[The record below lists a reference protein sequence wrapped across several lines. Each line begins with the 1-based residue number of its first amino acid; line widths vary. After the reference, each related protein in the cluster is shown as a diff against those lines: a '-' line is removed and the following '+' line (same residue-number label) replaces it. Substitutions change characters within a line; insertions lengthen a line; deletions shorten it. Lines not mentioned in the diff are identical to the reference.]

1 MQHQNEAAAIT
12 RTSRECLRCCH
23 AEQGQR
29 QSTSDS
35 SRRASAPGDGAATS
49 SGHGLQEPGPRR
61 ASQPG
66 EPAAAQ
72 GKEGGNGPRSR
83 TDGELEVRTA
93 ATCCA
98 LSRRRG
104 SRSLCKPSAGVAHKP
119 SFGSL
124 VMRWASLV
132 HGLVRI
138 YIAETEEWP
147 RSHTGDK
154 VDIGGVWD
162 ACLSI

>member
-1 MQHQNEAAAIT
+1 MG
-12 RTSRECLRCCH
+12 SLRCVPQRH
-23 AEQGQR
+23 AVLCLEG
-29 QSTSDS
+29 
-35 SRRASAPGDGAATS
+35 GAA
-49 SGHGLQEPGPRR
+49 EVF
-61 ASQPG
+61 ASLP
-66 EPAAAQ
+66 
-72 GKEGGNGPRSR
+72 
-83 TDGELEVRTA
+83 LEWPISPV
-93 ATCCA
+93 
-98 LSRRRG
+98 
-104 SRSLCKPSAGVAHKP
+104 
-119 SFGSL
+119 FGSL